1 MQPCVYGS
9 LGFQLAEERRAGTQS
24 FGTVVQLGGRWLTNE
39 SGALIKARGGE
50 SEFDGTGNLWKID
63 ENFAILSYTSLRLG
77 N

>member
-24 FGTVVQLGGRWLTNE
+24 FGTVVKLGGRWLTNE

-50 SEFDGTGNLWKID
+50 SEFDGTGKLTKISRYFLTLPSD
-63 ENFAILSYTSLRLG
+63 
-77 N
+77 